1 MTTLAAQQQALLAA
15 LFDRP
20 SIDAIKNIAAHARFT
35 GVRGLK
41 AYQTNGHAAAERSV
55 QAAYPVLTQLL
66 GAESLC
72 ALARA
77 FWHAHPPA
85 RGDLA
90 QWGGGLAEFMQASD
104 QLVDE
109 PYLPDVARVEWAL
122 HCSASAPDQASDPA
136 SFALLMQHDPADLQL
151 LLVPGCA
158 VVQSAWPVASILGAH
173 LEQMPPLAEV
183 GQRLRAGVAEAALVW
198 RAGLRP
204 RVREALVGEAA
215 WINAHL
221 GGCSL
226 GAALDAAPALDFN
239 VWLPLAVQTGL
250 VLGARTLPLP

>member
-1 MTTLAAQQQALLAA
+1 MQA
-15 LFDRP
+15 
-20 SIDAIKNIAAHARFT
+20 
-35 GVRGLK
+35 V
-41 AYQTNGHAAAERSV
+41 
-55 QAAYPVLTQLL
+55 YPVLTQLL

-77 FWHAHPPA
+77 FWHAHPPV

-122 HCSASAPDQASDPA
+122 HCSASAPDQAPDPA
-136 SFALLMQHDPADLQL
+136 SFALLMQHDPADVQL

-173 LEQMPPLAEV
+173 LEQMPTFAEV

-198 RAGLRP
+198 RGGLRP
-204 RVREALVGEAA
+204 RVREAWPDEAA

-221 GGCSL
+221 DGCSL
-226 GAALDAAPALDFN
+226 GAALDAAPALDFTT
-239 VWLPLAVQTGL
+239 WLPLAVQTGL
-250 VLGARTLPLP
+250 LLGAQTTSSRDST